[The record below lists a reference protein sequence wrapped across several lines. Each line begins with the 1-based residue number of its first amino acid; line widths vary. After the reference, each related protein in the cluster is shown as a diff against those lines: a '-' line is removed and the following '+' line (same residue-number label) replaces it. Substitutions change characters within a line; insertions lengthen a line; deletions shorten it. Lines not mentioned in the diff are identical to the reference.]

1 MLGLKLPT
9 DPRWADL
16 AGKSIEDILTD
27 HAYCE
32 QKATSTAISLIQ
44 NYPEYEDM
52 VNQVSPLVKEEWGH
66 FELVLQQLKKRN
78 LKLGKQRK
86 DHYVSSLYTF
96 MRNGGSRAESLAEKL
111 LFSALIEARSCERFK
126 LLSKNIEDEELR
138 SFYKNLMV
146 SEAGHYKLF
155 LDLAYTIG
163 GKDRTEKRWEEW
175 LTYEADV
182 MKQLELRGDRV
193 H

>member
-1 MLGLKLPT
+1 
-9 DPRWADL
+9 
-16 AGKSIEDILTD
+16 
-27 HAYCE
+27 
-32 QKATSTAISLIQ
+32 
-44 NYPEYEDM
+44 
-52 VNQVSPLVKEEWGH
+52 
-66 FELVLQQLKKRN
+66 
-78 LKLGKQRK
+78 
-86 DHYVSSLYTF
+86 
-96 MRNGGSRAESLAEKL
+96 
-111 LFSALIEARSCERFK
+111 
-126 LLSKNIEDEELR
+126 
-138 SFYKNLMV
+138 MV